1 MLKSLLLLT
10 FIQLL
15 HVNVLFSQTN
25 NRQDFQSY
33 ANKNQFNGVVLVA
46 DDNKIV
52 FLEAFGIANRK
63 FKTTINTNTKFKIAS
78 ITKTFT
84 AVLILKLQ
92 EQGKLNLNDK
102 IGKYLPDY
110 KGAARDKVSILNL
123 LTYSSG
129 IPNCEGNK
137 GIEVYQKPYSL
148 NEFIDKFCSGEPSFI
163 AGTQFSY
170 NNGDYI
176 LLGKI
181 IENITGQSFLSNINQ
196 YILLPLGMQN
206 TSMLFHKNIIEGLAD
221 TYYLDDSLNVF
232 YNDDPM
238 YIENYYSAGAMYST
252 AEDLFKF
259 HQGIVNYKLLSKKT
273 VDFLFTPYPE
283 LYNVAIGFWVSDN
296 KRGEKVYKVANRQ
309 GSIWGANANWLY
321 LINEKKCIIVLSNTN
336 ASDLN
341 EIAWKLVD

>member
-1 MLKSLLLLT
+1 MLKSLLFLT

-15 HVNVLFSQTN
+15 NVNVLFSQIN
-25 NRQDFQSY
+25 NIKEFESY
-33 ANKNQFNGVVLVA
+33 AKNNQFNGVVLVA
-46 DDNKIV
+46 NDNNIE
-52 FLEAFGIANRK
+52 FLKAYGIANRK
-63 FKTTINTNTKFKIAS
+63 FNTAININTKFKIAS

-92 EQGKLNLNDK
+92 ELGKLNVNDK
-102 IGKYLPDY
+102 IGKYLPEY
-110 KGAARDKVSILNL
+110 KGAARDNVSILNL

-129 IPNCEGNK
+129 IPNCEGNT
-137 GIEVYQKPYSL
+137 GIEVYQKPYTL
-148 NEFIDKFCSGEPSFI
+148 NEFIDKFCSGDPSFVS
-163 AGTQFSY
+163 GTQFSY

-176 LLGKI
+176 LLGKL
-181 IENITGQSFLSNINQ
+181 IENITGESFQTNLNK
-196 YILLPLGMQN
+196 YILYPLGMQN
-206 TSMLFHKNIIEGLAD
+206 TSLLLHKNIIPGLAD

-238 YIENYYSAGAMYST
+238 YIENYYSAGAMYSN

-259 HQGIVNYKLLSKKT
+259 HQGIVNYKLLDKKS

-283 LYNVAIGFWVSDN
+283 LYNVAIGFWVSDY
-296 KRGEKVYKVANRQ
+296 KRGDKVYKVANRQ
-309 GSIWGANANWLY
+309 GSIWGANSNWLY

-336 ASDLN
+336 ATDLN